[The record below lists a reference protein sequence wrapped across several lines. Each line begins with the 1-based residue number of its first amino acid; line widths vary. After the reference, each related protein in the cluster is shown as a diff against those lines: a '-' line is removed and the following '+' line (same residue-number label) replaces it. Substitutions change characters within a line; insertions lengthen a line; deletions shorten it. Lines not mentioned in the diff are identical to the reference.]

1 MAVVLSR
8 SYGGFASGAIVE
20 FPEDTEAAL
29 IAQGWAVA
37 APGFIH
43 PADDLHC

>member
-8 SYGGFASGAIVE
+8 PYGGFASGATVE

-29 IAQGWAVA
+29 IADVGPIARLYQ
-37 APGFIH
+37 
-43 PADDLHC
+43 